1 MQFISFQTASTRPSG
16 LLGSA
21 IRLALLT
28 AVGIALIAVVIV
40 GFLVVLPL
48 MLIGGIASYIY
59 LRRRVRQARRHAPE
73 HATGDA
79 IDAEYTVIDR
89 R

>member
-1 MQFISFQTASTRPSG
+1 MQFITFQTASTRPSG
-16 LLGSA
+16 LLGTA
-21 IRLALLT
+21 LRLALL
-28 AVGIALIAVVIV
+28 AAIGLALVAVVVI

-48 MLIGGIASYIY
+48 MLIGGIVSYVY
-59 LRRRVRQARRHAPE
+59 LRRRVRRARQQA
-73 HATGDA
+73 TSDV